1 MNLCREA
8 CNPIKRGGKL
18 DKPKHNENFN
28 LFLSYLF
35 HNVLIRKWSFIE
47 ASLKQEFH
55 VRTIYSSHLWKTARI
70 GRVRLASDPY
80 NGDVPRS
87 LKLRNL
93 GRRHG
98 CFRQVSEPVSDD
110 WVETIKTHDSYEL
123 LMIRLVCIRMIALYQ
138 AKVSN
143 LLKIIQPY

>member
-1 MNLCREA
+1 MNGPHRHTDIILPDECEHEDMNLCREA
-8 CNPIKRGGKL
+8 CNPIKEGEKL
-18 DKPKHNENFN
+18 DEPKQNENSN
-28 LFLSYLF
+28 LFLSYLL
-35 HNVLIRKWSFIE
+35 HNVIIRNGSFME
-47 ASLKQEFH
+47 AFLKQEFR

-87 LKLRNL
+87 LELRNL

-110 WVETIKTHDSYEL
+110 
-123 LMIRLVCIRMIALYQ
+123 
-138 AKVSN
+138 
-143 LLKIIQPY
+143 